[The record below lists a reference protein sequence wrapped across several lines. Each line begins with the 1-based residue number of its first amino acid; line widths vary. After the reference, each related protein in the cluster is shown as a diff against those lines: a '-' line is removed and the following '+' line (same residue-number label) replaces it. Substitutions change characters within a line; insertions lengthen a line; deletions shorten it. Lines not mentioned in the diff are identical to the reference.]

1 MDYVPQY
8 DEQGNLTGICCRNM
22 SIPLPPGNSDT
33 SQFLVWL
40 QSQNMTQE
48 QWLAANPWS
57 PWGNLSLADYQA
69 QRTAQLKSDCD
80 TLVLSCYPQ
89 TNQTAMVVM
98 LMQATQQGLSNRAAY
113 LEKVWTWA
121 TAITGLYYQQAA
133 MIQACATQ
141 AQVQAISWDEALS
154 SLEAQDP
161 LVTIQQAMSITT

>member
-1 MDYVPQY
+1 MDYLPLYDQNRNLCGWQCGNTSGGVENQY
-8 DEQGNLTGICCRNM
+8 FQAW
-22 SIPLPPGNSDT
+22 
-33 SQFLVWL
+33 LV
-40 QSQNMTQE
+40 SQNLTQE
-48 QWLAANPWS
+48 QWLAQNPWQ

-69 QRTAQLKSDCD
+69 QRIAQLKTDCD
-80 TLVLSCYPQ
+80 ALALAHYPQ

-98 LMQATQQGLSNRAAY
+98 LMQATAQGLANRAAY